1 MSVLLNRSQICSG
14 LVACIVLAGILI
26 SPAAVEPALA
36 QACDKVGGRLGGA
49 VMGGAVGSMFGKKK
63 SRKRKGA
70 TIGGA
75 LLGGAL
81 GASRD
86 RRAKARCLQ
95 DRETEKDRDMQRQL
109 QYDRQR
115 LLQQDQVRKEIE
127 EQRLYEEWRR
137 QRLGS
142 SN

>member
-1 MSVLLNRSQICSG
+1 MNELLNRSKLCG
-14 LVACIVLAGILI
+14 LVVCILLAGILI
-26 SPAAVEPALA
+26 SAGPVRPALA
-36 QACDKVGGRLGGA
+36 QACDKAGGRIGGA

-63 SRKRKGA
+63 GRTA
-70 TIGGA
+70 AILGGA
-75 LLGGAL
+75 LIGGAL
-81 GASRD
+81 GARRD

-95 DRETEKDRDMQRQL
+95 EREAAKDRDMQRQL

-127 EQRLYEEWRR
+127 EQRLYEEWKR

-142 SN
+142 SK